1 MATVNVNAAATPLVY
16 RVPILG
22 AILREWAEGDADYPL
37 YLVVAL
43 VSIWGLAI
51 MTWGLPALYLPA
63 VAFSPVMLLILV
75 LLTRG

>member
-1 MATVNVNAAATPLVY
+1 MASITVNAPATPLIY
-16 RVPILG
+16 RVPLLG
-22 AILREWAEGDADYPL
+22 AVLREWAEGDADYPL

-43 VSIWGLAI
+43 VSIWGIAI

-63 VAFSPVMLLILV
+63 VAFSPIMLMILV